1 MQEKIDVV
9 DIKTLRKK
17 YLKQKVSIDMFDK
30 DVFVSFDLT
39 TGEMFLEFTH
49 LVSWT
54 GDEYTYTITLLLSGD
69 KIIQKISPLKCQRL
83 AGDDAFS
90 STYKGK
96 RPDEFDYYRVDRKLS
111 AAVSFDK

>member
-1 MQEKIDVV
+1 MQETIDVV

-17 YLKQKVSIDMFDK
+17 YLKQKVSIDMFDQ
-30 DVFVSFDLT
+30 DVFVSLDPA
-39 TGEMFLEFTH
+39 TGELFLEFSH

-54 GDEYTYTITLLLSGD
+54 GDEYTYVITLRLSD
-69 KIIQKISPLKCQRL
+69 DNIVQKISPLKCQRL

-96 RPDEFDYYRVDRKLS
+96 RPDEFDYYRVDCKLS